1 MIQYKK
7 CTYETIE
14 AAVSSYY
21 ETNNIT
27 VDSFWEDH
35 VAKSNFYQILV
46 NAHQAGFFAIHDQ
59 SMVTLFHMSDQ
70 YARYGQK
77 VFEDVK
83 HFEQVTNAFV
93 PTGDEFFLSHAI
105 DHYARIEKQ
114 AYFSI
119 YTDLEVAKDKRKVLD
134 LKRLITKEDV
144 ALLDLTADFFDADS
158 KDRILSGVEHFQ
170 VYKIEDEGAFIGFGV
185 VEYGRIVKQI
195 ASIGMYVMEDKR
207 QMGYA
212 ASILKILQKLVE
224 SKGYRARSGCWYY
237 NHNSKKSMES
247 AGAFSKT
254 RLLRFY
260 F

>member
-1 MIQYKK
+1 MIHYKH
-7 CTYETIE
+7 CTYEAIE
-14 AAVSSYY
+14 VEVSSYY
-21 ETNNIT
+21 ETNRIT

-35 VAKSNFYQILV
+35 VAKSNFYQIFV
-46 NAHQAGFFAIHDQ
+46 NEQEAGFFAIHDQ
-59 SMVTLFHMSDQ
+59 SMLTLFHMFDQ

-83 HFEQVTNAFV
+83 RFEQVTNAFI

-105 DHYARIEKQ
+105 DNYTKIEKQ

-119 YTDLEVAKDKRKVLD
+119 YTDTEVAKVKRKVLD
-134 LKRLITKEDV
+134 LRRILTEEEV
-144 ALLDLTADFFDADS
+144 SVLDLAVDFFDDTS
-158 KDRILSGVEHFQ
+158 KERILSGIEHFQ
-170 VYKIEDEGAFIGFGV
+170 VYKIEEGGTFVGFGV
-185 VEYGRIVKQI
+185 VEYGRIVKNI
-195 ASIGMYVMEDKR
+195 ASIGMYVMPDKR
-207 QMGYA
+207 QNGYA
-212 ASILKILQKLVE
+212 ASILKVLQKLVE
-224 SKGYRARSGCWYY
+224 SKGFEARSGCWYY

>member
-1 MIQYKK
+1 MIQYKQ
-7 CTYETIE
+7 CTYDVIE
-14 AAVSSYY
+14 AAVTSYY
-21 ETNNIT
+21 ETHKIT

-35 VAKSNFYQILV
+35 VTKSNFYQIII
-46 NAHQAGFFAIHDQ
+46 NEHQAGFFAIHDQ

-70 YARYGQK
+70 YARYVQK
-77 VFEDVK
+77 VFEEVK
-83 HFEQVTNAFV
+83 RFEQVTNAFV

-105 DHYARIEKQ
+105 DNFARLEKQ

-119 YTDLEVAKDKRKVLD
+119 YTDMEVSKDKRKVLD
-134 LKRLITKEDV
+134 LKRLKTDEEV
-144 ALLDLTADFFDADS
+144 ALLDLTTDFFEPDS
-158 KDRILSGVEHFQ
+158 KDRILSGVEYFQ
-170 VYKIEDEGAFIGFGV
+170 VYKIEDGGMLVGFGV
-185 VEYGRIVKQI
+185 IEYGRIVKNI
-195 ASIGMYVMEDKR
+195 ASIGMYVMPDKR

-212 ASILKILQKLVE
+212 ASILKVLQKLVE
-224 SKGYRARSGCWYY
+224 SKGYSARSGCWYY

>member
-1 MIQYKK
+1 MFQYKK
-7 CTYETIE
+7 CIYAEVE
-14 AAVSSYY
+14 DAVTSYY
-21 ETNNIT
+21 ESEKIT

-35 VAKSNFYQILV
+35 VVKSNFYQILV
-46 NAHQAGFFAIHDQ
+46 DNHFAGFFAIHDQ
-59 SMVTLFHMSDQ
+59 SMVTLFHMTDQ
-70 YARYGQK
+70 YARFGQR
-77 VFEDVK
+77 VFYEVK
-83 HFEQVTNAFV
+83 RFEQVTNAFV

-105 DHYARIEKQ
+105 DNFVRLEKQ

-119 YTDLEVAKDKRKVLD
+119 YTDKEVAKDKRKVLD
-134 LKRLITKEDV
+134 MKRLLTKEDV
-144 ALLDLTADFFDADS
+144 ELLDLTTDFFEPDS

-170 VYKIEDEGAFIGFGV
+170 VYKIEDGGTLVGFGV
-185 VEYGRIVKQI
+185 VEYGRIVKHS

-224 SKGYRARSGCWYY
+224 SKGFQARSGCWYY